1 MQAVIVYNFLSSS
14 KLGSKWRIL
23 YGLMKEQGL
32 LPGDGASGTFAHP
45 TFSPQ
50 LHNLLCSELKQL

>member
-1 MQAVIVYNFLSSS
+1 MQAVIVYDFLSSS
-14 KLGSKWRIL
+14 KLGQKWRVM
-23 YGLMKEQGL
+23 YGLMKHNNM
-32 LPGDGASGTFAHP
+32 LPDTGPYAHP